1 MYWSM
6 VNLLTIYSLLIYLF
20 TFSYLKL
27 QPRLGDNISDVEC
40 FRHERDQHSEAF
52 IDRANGY
59 KGYGRV
65 AQGTPVGCYAQKFEE
80 RRAKMSGKNMEKGW
94 KKVVSLVSFQ

>member
-1 MYWSM
+1 MSWSM
-6 VNLLTIYSLLIYLF
+6 VELLTIYSLLVYLF

-80 RRAKMSGKNMEKGW
+80 QRAKMRLGKTWRKDG
-94 KKVVSLVSFQ
+94 KR